1 MNPNINEKDK
11 EILSILENDARIPTS
26 EIATMA
32 ALTEAEVKKRMKE
45 LEQNGVIKKY
55 KTIVDWERA
64 GEEKVTA
71 VIDVKVTPE
80 RGKGYDSVA
89 ERIANFPEVRTVYL
103 VSGEY
108 DLAVVVEGKT
118 LKEVSHFVS
127 EKLAPLERVH
137 GTNSHF
143 MLKKYK
149 EEGIVVF
156 EKEENKR
163 LGISP

>member
-1 MNPNINEKDK
+1 MRSINEKDK

-26 EIATMA
+26 ELAIMV
-32 ALTEAEVKKRMKE
+32 ALSEEEVIKRMKE
-45 LEQNGVIKKY
+45 LEQRGVIKKY
-55 KTIVDWERA
+55 KAVVDWEKA
-64 GEEKVTA
+64 GVEKVTA

-89 ERIANFPEVRTVYL
+89 ERVANFPEVRTVYL

-108 DLAVVVEGKT
+108 DLAVIVEAKT
-118 LKEVSHFVS
+118 MKEVSLFVS

-137 GTNSHF
+137 GTNTHF

>member
-1 MNPNINEKDK
+1 MRNIDEKDR
-11 EILSILENDARIPTS
+11 EILSILENDARISTS
-26 EIATMA
+26 DLAIMV
-32 ALTEAEVKKRMKE
+32 ALPEQEVIRRMKE
-45 LEQNGVIKKY
+45 LEQRGVIKKY
-55 KTIVDWERA
+55 RAIIDWEKV
-64 GEEKVTA
+64 GVEKVTA

-89 ERIANFPEVRTVYL
+89 ERVANFPEVRTVYL

-118 LKEVSHFVS
+118 MKEVSLFVS

-137 GTNSHF
+137 GTNTHF

-163 LGISP
+163 LGISL

>member
-1 MNPNINEKDK
+1 MNPNEKDK
-11 EILSILENDARIPTS
+11 EILSILENDARVPLS
-26 EIATMA
+26 EIATMSA
-32 ALTEAEVKKRMKE
+32 MSEDDVKKRLKE
-45 LEQNGVIKKY
+45 LEKNGVIKKY
-55 KTIVDWERA
+55 KTVIDWEKA

-71 VIDVKVTPE
+71 VIEVKVTPE

-108 DLAVVVEGKT
+108 DLSVVVEGKT
-118 LKEVSHFVS
+118 MKDVALFVS
-127 EKLAPLERVH
+127 EKLAPIERVH

-149 EEGIVVF
+149 EEGIVAF

>member
-1 MNPNINEKDK
+1 MRNIDDKDK

-26 EIATMA
+26 DLATMV
-32 ALTEAEVKKRMKE
+32 ALPEAEVIRRMKE
-45 LEQNGVIKKY
+45 LERKGVIKKY
-55 KTIVDWERA
+55 KAVVDWEKA

-89 ERIANFPEVRTVYL
+89 ERVANFPEVRTVYL

-108 DLAVVVEGKT
+108 DLAVVVEAKT
-118 LKEVSHFVS
+118 MKEVSLFVA

-137 GTNSHF
+137 GTNTHF

-163 LGISP
+163 LGISL

>member
-1 MNPNINEKDK
+1 MRNINEKDK
-11 EILSILENDARIPTS
+11 EILSILENDARVPTP
-26 EIATMA
+26 ELATMV
-32 ALTEAEVKKRMKE
+32 ALSEEEVIKRMKE
-45 LEQNGVIKKY
+45 LEQRGVIKKY
-55 KTIVDWERA
+55 KAVVDWEKA
-64 GEEKVTA
+64 GVEKVTA

-89 ERIANFPEVRTVYL
+89 ERVANFPEVRTVYL

-108 DLAVVVEGKT
+108 DLAVVVEAKT
-118 LKEVSHFVS
+118 MKEVSLFVS

-137 GTNSHF
+137 GTNTHF

-163 LGISP
+163 LGISL

>member
-1 MNPNINEKDK
+1 MRNIDEKDK
-11 EILSILENDARIPTS
+11 EILSILENDARVPTS
-26 EIATMA
+26 DLATMVG
-32 ALTEAEVKKRMKE
+32 LSEEEVIKRMKE
-45 LEQNGVIKKY
+45 LEQRGVIKKY
-55 KTIVDWERA
+55 KAVVDWEKA
-64 GEEKVTA
+64 GVEKVTA

-89 ERIANFPEVRTVYL
+89 ERVANFPEVRTVYL

-108 DLAVVVEGKT
+108 DLAVVVEAKT
-118 LKEVSHFVS
+118 MKEISLFVS

-137 GTNSHF
+137 GTNTHF

-156 EKEENKR
+156 EREENKR